1 MKILVKPIAI
11 LLLGAYSFALGQ
23 DVYPYF
29 SDPNKQTK
37 FEDEKV
43 YIIEKSGKEQ
53 HFSGGD
59 SYTELANTWGY
70 ILLDEDPDYVVKQT
84 PITTYYEYYYEFK
97 IKQGAKELTELEFLL
112 TAGYDAKAKEIYDK
126 YEKKMSLYN
135 TQYATYE
142 KELKNYLENNKK
154 IEKVRLVYYKGN
166 RLFYSFA
173 FIGVLGT
180 ISFFTEINRRVNYKQ
195 ADTYK
200 AFGVMLFGIL
210 GGITSFIVIPT
221 EEKFEEDTMSKPS
234 PPSEPRIEQVLSNEQ
249 IKSLAES
256 YNRRIYEEIK
266 NAN

>member
-1 MKILVKPIAI
+1 
-11 LLLGAYSFALGQ
+11 
-23 DVYPYF
+23 
-29 SDPNKQTK
+29 
-37 FEDEKV
+37 
-43 YIIEKSGKEQ
+43 
-53 HFSGGD
+53 
-59 SYTELANTWGY
+59 
-70 ILLDEDPDYVVKQT
+70 
-84 PITTYYEYYYEFK
+84 
-97 IKQGAKELTELEFLL
+97 
-112 TAGYDAKAKEIYDK
+112 
-126 YEKKMSLYN
+126 MSLYN

-266 NAN
+266 TSK